1 MKIKRMIPWLIGMSM
16 LAACAPQAEII
27 ETTEVLAVIEVIE
40 TSAAPTPIPP
50 TATVLP
56 VLSEAQLKQATYYVP
71 VYQRQV
77 TLVDGHYEA
86 PGELTVNL
94 LPWMAF
100 GDLNSDGLQDAA
112 VLLAENGGGTGTYVS
127 LVTVINQNGQP
138 MQAGTTLIDDRPII
152 SGIEIFSGKI
162 IVSGTIHSLSDPFCC
177 PTLPVQ
183 QHYTLDGDTLVLLR
197 QTSSTPGGLV
207 REINITNPLM
217 GSESGSVVQVTGDMP
232 IAPFENNLL
241 YRVYDL
247 GFNPL
252 DAGPFMVNAN
262 EPGGP
267 AQFNNALSS
276 PAFIPG
282 SVIWLELSE
291 LSAADGTPLV
301 IERIKLTIR

>member
-27 ETTEVLAVIEVIE
+27 ETTEVPAVIEVIE

-183 QHYTLDGDTLVLLR
+183 QHYTPDGDTLVLLR

-247 GFNPL
+247 SFNPL
-252 DAGPFMVNAN
+252 DA
-262 EPGGP
+262 
-267 AQFNNALSS
+267 
-276 PAFIPG
+276 
-282 SVIWLELSE
+282 
-291 LSAADGTPLV
+291 
-301 IERIKLTIR
+301 